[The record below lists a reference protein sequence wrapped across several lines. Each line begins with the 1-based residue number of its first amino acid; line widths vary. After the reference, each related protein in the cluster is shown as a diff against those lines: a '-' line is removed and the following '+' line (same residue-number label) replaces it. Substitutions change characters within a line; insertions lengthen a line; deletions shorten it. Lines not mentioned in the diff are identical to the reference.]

1 MFSADGLAGMKCGRG
16 VTVARIVYVV
26 IKMVLRLPL
35 PATSSNCPKHTHTHT
50 YTHTS
55 LKVAVVP
62 YMFQKTLRK
71 TSMILSNLC
80 HNFGNKVLLFPFW
93 GGGRRPSKAE
103 KLAQGHMAHY
113 TAGQCLNHTV

>member
-1 MFSADGLAGMKCGRG
+1 MWTRGDCCKDSLRCNQDGPSAA
-16 VTVARIVYVV
+16 
-26 IKMVLRLPL
+26 P
-35 PATSSNCPKHTHTHT
+35 SSNFQQLPQTHAHA
-50 YTHTS
+50 HIHAFF
-55 LKVAVVP
+55 KVAIVP

-113 TAGQCLNHTV
+113 TVGQCLNHTV